1 MDCRNHGQSPRNNL
15 MTYPLMAGDIAKTLK
30 QLNISKAIVVGH
42 SIGGRVA
49 MELALSMPG
58 SVEKLIVEDLPPVAV
73 PAPPA
78 TLILSAMLNVDLTQV
93 KKGNDAD
100 DMLKE
105 SIPVSLIINI
115 SITPVRYRLR

>member
-1 MDCRNHGQSPRNNL
+1 
-15 MTYPLMAGDIAKTLK
+15 
-30 QLNISKAIVVGH
+30 
-42 SIGGRVA
+42 

-115 SITPVRYRLR
+115 SITPVRYRMR